1 MTHTENERQV
11 WLSHPSQGLTW
22 EERVILKPESSSIL
36 NYIRKF
42 EILQIKGKCIISKL
56 MTTRNIFIFDS
67 TERKD
72 KKKKSTKNLK
82 QQNTRIKQK
91 RKFWNWPERKSQ
103 HVHTNTSGLTAAFS
117 SEMIMEVGK
126 WWPNTF
132 NMYKQH
138 DQMQI
143 LYILKTPPQSNGEI
157 FKSNQEIKLKT
168 WKKKQG
174 PSDWIIWYKNLELLK
189 KVPLEARI

>member
-42 EILQIKGKCIISKL
+42 EILRIKGKCVISKL

-168 WKKKQG
+168 WKNESSGIKIWNYSKK
-174 PSDWIIWYKNLELLK
+174 YH
-189 KVPLEARI
+189 

>member
-42 EILQIKGKCIISKL
+42 EILQIKGKCVISKL

-91 RKFWNWPERKSQ
+91 RKFWNWPERKSH

-157 FKSNQEIKLKT
+157 FKSNQELKLKT
-168 WKKKQG
+168 WKRKR
-174 PSDWIIWYKNLELLK
+174 
-189 KVPLEARI
+189 KVPQTESSGIKIWNYSKKYH

>member
-1 MTHTENERQV
+1 MTHTENEHQV

-22 EERVILKPESSSIL
+22 EEQVILKPESSSIL

-42 EILQIKGKCIISKL
+42 EILQIKGKCVISKL

-157 FKSNQEIKLKT
+157 FKSNQELKLKT
-168 WKKKQG
+168 WKRKR
-174 PSDWIIWYKNLELLK
+174 
-189 KVPLEARI
+189 KVPQTESSGIKIWNYSKKYH

>member
-1 MTHTENERQV
+1 MTYTENERQV

-42 EILQIKGKCIISKL
+42 EILQIKGKCVISKL

-117 SEMIMEVGK
+117 SEMIIEVGK

-132 NMYKQH
+132 NTYKQH

-168 WKKKQG
+168 
-174 PSDWIIWYKNLELLK
+174 LK
-189 KVPLEARI
+189 KRKVPQTESSGIKIWNYSKKYH

>member
-42 EILQIKGKCIISKL
+42 EILQIKGKCVISKL

-72 KKKKSTKNLK
+72 KKKKNTKNLK

-91 RKFWNWPERKSQ
+91 RKFWIWPERKSY

-157 FKSNQEIKLKT
+157 FKSSQEIKLKT
-168 WKKKQG
+168 WKKKEG